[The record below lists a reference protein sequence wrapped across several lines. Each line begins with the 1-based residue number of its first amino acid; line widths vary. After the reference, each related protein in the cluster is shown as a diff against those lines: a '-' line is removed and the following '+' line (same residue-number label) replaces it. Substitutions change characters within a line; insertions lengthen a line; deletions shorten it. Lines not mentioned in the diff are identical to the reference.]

1 MGAQPPG
8 PPGPPARL
16 RWPWEPPLSLSPLLR
31 VENSLICNRHPPP
44 PNLQRENGKYEV
56 CCSGLFP
63 VQPARGRRGRGVCVC
78 GQDGTGSPVQG
89 RGVSVGPAW
98 RDTRAWGSGVRA
110 GRTRLGA
117 ATLTAPRCRVQNDVG
132 ALASVPGEDQAGWP
146 QRQEAEAGPGR
157 LSGQEFCSPP
167 LVPAAHRPGAFAAV
181 RAGRAPPGQP
191 RVWPLLSLQLGK
203 LRRGPWSGGVLS
215 LCALT

>member
-1 MGAQPPG
+1 M
-8 PPGPPARL
+8 
-16 RWPWEPPLSLSPLLR
+16 SLSPLLR

-89 RGVSVGPAW
+89 RGVSVGPAR

-117 ATLTAPRCRVQNDVG
+117 ATLTAPRCRVQMTWAPWRPFSG
-132 ALASVPGEDQAGWP
+132 KTRPG
-146 QRQEAEAGPGR
+146 GPSGR
-157 LSGQEFCSPP
+157 KPRRGRDGCRPRQEFCSPP